1 MSQNKVFLALGSNVG
16 NWKNN
21 FNRCLI
27 ELSKISRLNAIG
39 NIYVTKPYG
48 FKKQDDF
55 FNTAVRLQTKDTPI
69 QLINKIKLIEKR
81 LHKNKIIKNG
91 PRRIDIDIIFFN
103 SLKIYYKNLTIPHP
117 RAIDRDFV
125 LYPLCDIEPY
135 FHHPIFRNSIKKLK
149 TKVRPHYI
157 KKKIT
162 QPKGLFVIH

>member
-1 MSQNKVFLALGSNVG
+1 M
-16 NWKNN
+16 
-21 FNRCLI
+21 I

-69 QLINKIKLIEKR
+69 QLINKIKLIEKK

-103 SLKIYYKNLTIPHP
+103 YLKIYYKNLIIPHP
-117 RAIDRDFV
+117 RAIDRV
-125 LYPLCDIEPY
+125 TISL
-135 FHHPIFRNSIKKLK
+135 S
-149 TKVRPHYI
+149 V
-157 KKKIT
+157 
-162 QPKGLFVIH
+162 

>member
-1 MSQNKVFLALGSNVG
+1 MYQNKVFLALGSNVG
-16 NWKNN
+16 NWKIN

-27 ELSKISRLNAIG
+27 ELNKISHLKAIG

-55 FNTAVRLQTKDTPI
+55 FNTAVEIETKDTPV
-69 QLINKIKLIEKR
+69 QLINKIKLIEKK

-103 SLKIYYKNLTIPHP
+103 SLKISYKNLIIPHP
-117 RAIDRDFV
+117 RAIERDFV

-135 FHHPIFRNSIKKLK
+135 LHHPIFKKSIKKLK
-149 TKVRPHYI
+149 KEVPSHYI
-157 KKKIT
+157 KKTIM